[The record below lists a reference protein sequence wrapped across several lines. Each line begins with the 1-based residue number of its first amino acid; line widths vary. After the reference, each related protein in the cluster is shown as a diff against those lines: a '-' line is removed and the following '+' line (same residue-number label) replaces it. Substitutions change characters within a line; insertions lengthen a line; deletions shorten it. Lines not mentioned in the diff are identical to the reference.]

1 MKKTMLAFAA
11 VIAAAASV
19 AGAEGTP
26 YTGLDHSNDSGEIIG
41 LKEVQYQGVKLAA
54 KEDDRVKFVYE
65 SNEPSKEGNSYRSL
79 GRQESR

>member
-19 AGAEGTP
+19 AGAKGTP
-26 YTGLDHSNDSGEIIG
+26 YTGWDHSNDSGEIIG
-41 LKEVQYQGVKLAA
+41 LKEVQYQGVKPAA
-54 KEDDRVKFVYE
+54 KKDDRVKFVYE
-65 SNEPSKEGNSYRSL
+65 NNEPSRADNSYRRL